1 MQGMPED
8 NKALLIFSTR
18 VRQLMLRFQEIKAEN
33 NLLCEKIKQRDVDIA
48 RLEQEIRDIQ
58 QTFDRFK
65 TAKMM
70 TVTDGDVEKTKARLA
85 ALIRDV
91 NKCITWLAEK

>member
-1 MQGMPED
+1 MPED

-33 NLLCEKIKQRDVDIA
+33 ILLSSKVKERETEIT
-48 RLEQEIRDIQ
+48 RLEQQIRDIQ
-58 QTFDRFK
+58 QEFDRFK

-70 TVTDGDVEKTKARLA
+70 TVTDGDVEKTKDRLA

>member
-1 MQGMPED
+1 MPED

-18 VRQLMLRFQEIKAEN
+18 VRQLMLRFQEIKSEN
-33 NLLCEKIKQRDVDIA
+33 ILVSSKVKERETEIT
-48 RLEQEIRDIQ
+48 RLEQQIRDIQ
-58 QTFDRFK
+58 QEFDRFK

-70 TVTDGDVEKTKARLA
+70 TVTDGDVEKTKDRLA